1 MPRRPPPGF
10 DPSRR
15 GAGRRWFAMDP
26 TAVAGLS
33 AGGAAL
39 GAACS
44 LAMAASPLPY
54 ALACAAALGGVGT
67 VGVGLA
73 LRRAALRS
81 GRKAHTWKAAAK
93 AATVRAEQSA
103 EAFRHLPLGAAAFDD
118 GGLLLV
124 ANPRFHEIMGLEPG
138 HLRPGTCPAGIADL
152 LADAPTP
159 DGGPSSRDV
168 VLADG
173 RHVGATWTR
182 TGRGGTLLL
191 VEDATR
197 RRAAEAG
204 IRRLAQTDP
213 LTALPNRSAFMAE
226 IEAEFLH
233 RRPFAMLCVDL
244 DRFKEVNDTLGHPVG
259 DALLRD
265 VAARMR
271 GILRADDV
279 LARFGGDEFVLLQR
293 NVVDSRDTVELAS
306 RIVDAVGKPFSIDG
320 NRIDIGASVG
330 IAHAPADA
338 VERDELHRKADVAL
352 YRAKAAGRGTWRCFD
367 PAMDEDDRRRHQLE
381 TALRR
386 ALRRKEFVLHYQPV
400 VDVLADR
407 ATAMEALVRWVSP
420 EVGNV
425 AAAEF
430 MQVAEESGLIV
441 PIGRWVLEE
450 ACREA
455 AGWSS
460 DLRIAVNVS
469 PRQVRHP
476 GFVDELG
483 AVLRTTGLDPDRLE
497 IEVSET
503 LFDGRDGESGV
514 RPLLR
519 LRERGVRIV
528 LDNFGSGCSRLA
540 DLRRFRFDRI
550 KVARAIAGEL
560 DADEG
565 AAAVVRSVL
574 ALGRALGSH
583 VTIEGV
589 ETEDQIRRLLVE
601 GCTEMQGYAFGRPQP
616 AASLQALRPTAA
628 RRTA

>member
-1 MPRRPPPGF
+1 
-10 DPSRR
+10 
-15 GAGRRWFAMDP
+15 MDP
-26 TAVAGLS
+26 AAAAGLS
-33 AGGAAL
+33 VGGAAL
-39 GAACS
+39 GAACG
-44 LAMAASPLPY
+44 LGMAASPLPY
-54 ALACAAALGGVGT
+54 ALACAAALGGFGT

-81 GRKAHTWKAAAK
+81 GRKARSWKAAAK
-93 AATVRAEQSA
+93 AATVRADQSA
-103 EAFRHLPLGAAAFDD
+103 EAFRHLPIGAAAFDD

-124 ANPRFHEIMGLEPG
+124 ANPRFQEIMGLEPG
-138 HLRPGTCPAGIADL
+138 DLRPGTCPAGIAEL
-152 LADAPTP
+152 LVGGSVQADGIASM
-159 DGGPSSRDV
+159 DI
-168 VLADG
+168 VLSGG
-173 RHVGATWTR
+173 RHVGASRTR

-197 RRAAEAG
+197 RRAEEAG

-213 LTALPNRSAFMAE
+213 LTGLPNRSAFMAE
-226 IEAEFLH
+226 IDAELL
-233 RRPFAMLCVDL
+233 RSKPFALLCVDL

-279 LARFGGDEFVLLQR
+279 VARFGGDEFVLLQR
-293 NVVDSRDTVELAS
+293 NVVESRDTAELAS
-306 RIVDAVGKPFSIDG
+306 RIVEAVGKPFAIDG

-330 IAHAPADA
+330 IARALADA
-338 VERDELHRKADVAL
+338 AERDELHRMADVAL

-367 PAMDEDDRRRHQLE
+367 PAMDEDSRRRHLLE

-386 ALRRKEFVLHYQPV
+386 ALRRREFVLHFQPV
-400 VDVLADR
+400 VDVLSDR

-425 AAAEF
+425 APAEF
-430 MQVAEESGLIV
+430 LQVAEESGLIV

-455 AGWSS
+455 ASWNPE
-460 DLRIAVNVS
+460 LRIAVNAS

-476 GFVDELG
+476 AFVDDLLAILE
-483 AVLRTTGLDPDRLE
+483 TTGLDPDRLE

-514 RPLLR
+514 LPLLQ
-519 LRERGVRIV
+519 LREQGVRIV

-550 KVARAIAGEL
+550 KVARTIVGEL
-560 DADEG
+560 GADES

-574 ALGRALGSH
+574 ALGRALGSR

-616 AASLQALRPTAA
+616 AESLRALRPTIASRIA
-628 RRTA
+628 

>member
-1 MPRRPPPGF
+1 MPRRPPPGY

-15 GAGRRWFAMDP
+15 GPGRRWFATDP
-26 TAVAGLS
+26 AVAAGLS
-33 AGGAAL
+33 IGGAAL
-39 GAACS
+39 GAACG
-44 LAMAASPLPY
+44 LALAASPLPY
-54 ALACAAALGGVGT
+54 ALACASALGGIGT

-73 LRRAALRS
+73 VRRAVLRS
-81 GRKAHTWKAAAK
+81 GRKARSWKAAAK
-93 AATVRAEQSA
+93 AATVRADQSA
-103 EAFRHLPLGAAAFDD
+103 EAFRHLPLGAAAFDAA
-118 GGLLLV
+118 GLLLV

-138 HLRPGTCPAGIADL
+138 DLRLGTCPDGIADL
-152 LADAPTP
+152 LAAGPGP
-159 DGGPSSRDV
+159 AGSPSSKDILV
-168 VLADG
+168 AGG

-182 TGRGGTLLL
+182 IGRGGTLLL

-197 RRAAEAG
+197 RRAEEAG
-204 IRRLAQTDP
+204 MRRLAQTDP
-213 LTALPNRSAFMAE
+213 LTDLPNRSALMAE
-226 IEAEFLH
+226 IDAEFL
-233 RRPFAMLCVDL
+233 RGRPFAMLCVDL

-293 NVVDSRDTVELAS
+293 NVLESRDTSELAS
-306 RIVDAVGKPFSIDG
+306 RIVDAVGKPFSIEG

-330 IAHAPADA
+330 IAHAPSDA
-338 VERDELHRKADVAL
+338 AERDELHRKADVAL

-367 PAMDEDDRRRHQLE
+367 SAMDEAGRRRHLLE
-381 TALRR
+381 SALRR

-400 VDVLADR
+400 VDVPSNR
-407 ATAMEALVRWVSP
+407 ATAMEALVRWASP

-430 MQVAEESGLIV
+430 LQVAEEGGLIV
-441 PIGRWVLEE
+441 PIGRWVLKE

-455 AGWSS
+455 AGW
-460 DLRIAVNVS
+460 DPALRIAVNCS
-469 PRQVRHP
+469 TRQVRQP
-476 GFVDELG
+476 GFADD
-483 AVLRTTGLDPDRLE
+483 VLAILKITGLVPHRLE

-503 LFDGRDGESGV
+503 LFDGRDGGTGFE
-514 RPLLR
+514 PLLR

-550 KVARAIAGEL
+550 KVARTIVGEL
-560 DADEG
+560 GADEG

-574 ALGRALGSH
+574 ALGRALGSR

-589 ETEDQIRRLLVE
+589 ETEDQIRRLLLE
-601 GCTEMQGYAFGRPQP
+601 GCTEMQGFAFGRPQP
-616 AASLQALRPTAA
+616 AETVPELRPAVLSRIA
-628 RRTA
+628 